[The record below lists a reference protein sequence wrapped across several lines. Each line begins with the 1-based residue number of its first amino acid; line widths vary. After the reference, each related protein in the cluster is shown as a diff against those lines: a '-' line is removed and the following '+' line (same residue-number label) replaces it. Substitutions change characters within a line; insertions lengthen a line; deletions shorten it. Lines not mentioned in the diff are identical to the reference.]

1 MNQSFKTD
9 AFRNVTTDFFIN
21 NAIKHY
27 KMCNTFKKMHF
38 DRTYGMVSFIL
49 MQCKDLTMDRWNIS

>member
-9 AFRNVTTDFFIN
+9 AFRNVTTDIFIN

-27 KMCNTFKKMHF
+27 KMCNTFLKKNAF
-38 DRTYGMVSFIL
+38 
-49 MQCKDLTMDRWNIS
+49 